1 MQLTVNETLP
11 LFKTTKD
18 QRLSFVSEIIDRLEN
33 GEIEPLKVHLQ
44 IKSMEDIISLL
55 TDKNEKTNK
64 VGYQFA
70 KRYNDLLVDASE
82 KYEAKKFQYEGG
94 EFTIKEVGT
103 KYDFTMCND
112 AEIDSLLTQ
121 ENDLK
126 EKIKSR
132 QDFLK
137 TVPISGLQIVDKD
150 TGEVNTIYP
159 PSKSSTTSLS
169 VSLK

>member
-18 QRLSFVSEIIDRLEN
+18 QRLSFVNEIIKRLEE

-44 IKSMEDIISLL
+44 IKSMESIISIL

-64 VGYQFA
+64 DGYQLA
-70 KRYNDLLVDASE
+70 KKYNNLLVDAAE
-82 KYEAKKFQYEGG
+82 KYDSKKFEYEGS
-94 EFTIKEVGT
+94 EFTMKEVGT
-103 KYDFTMCND
+103 QYDYSLCND
-112 AEIDSLLTQ
+112 AEIDALLAQ
-121 ENDLK
+121 EKELK
-126 EKIKSR
+126 AKIKKR

-137 TVPISGLQIVDKD
+137 TLPDKGLVVTNTD
-150 TGEVNTIYP
+150 TGETTMIYS

>member
-1 MQLTVNETLP
+1 MQLKVNEVLP
-11 LFKTTKD
+11 LFKTTKE
-18 QRLSFVSEIIDRLEN
+18 QRFVFVSDIIERLNN

-44 IKSMEDIISLL
+44 IKSMEEIISLL
-55 TDKNEKTNK
+55 TDKNEKTNRA
-64 VGYQFA
+64 GHELA
-70 KRYNDLLVDASE
+70 KRYNQLLVYAAE
-82 KYEAKKFQYEGG
+82 KYDSKKFLFEGG

-112 AEIDSLLTQ
+112 SEIDSLLSQ
-121 ENDLK
+121 EKELK
-126 EKIKSR
+126 EKIKLR

-137 TVPISGLQIVDKD
+137 TIPLNGLVITDQQ
-150 TGEVNTIYP
+150 TGETNTVYP